1 MLDHPVLDEQQQMDG
16 MMMRMVDPLEPESER
31 ASEQGGSFLSGMLLQ
46 RLDALAV
53 ISPLPHCPGTV
64 VLLLTQGF
72 ICGHGWFLKSA
83 AVASR
88 LLQIVLC

>member
-31 ASEQGGSFLSGMLLQ
+31 ARGGSFLSGMLLQ

-53 ISPLPHCPGTV
+53 ISPLPIVPA
-64 VLLLTQGF
+64 Q
-72 ICGHGWFLKSA
+72 WFSF
-83 AVASR
+83 
-88 LLQIVLC
+88 